1 MSEYEQLLRSILGN
15 GTPDPLANLEDG
27 THAIVDPTLSISVF
41 GAHPDPSWTLTAK
54 ATWPQRRRADNV
66 WAVLAPSA
74 RGLVLMNLNN
84 VDISELSEPIRWCLL
99 TQHARHG
106 LRALP
111 RGKKKHTAIVRGDA
125 LAFTGTDRIVRIG
138 TPYTATENAYVEQST
153 AAFHFLTPAL
163 QTVARIIAD
172 RGPVTRKD
180 LAAYVYGTP
189 TDADRAALDMTL
201 SRLRQHE
208 RITLQKGADGRFTIA
223 ATAAEPA
230 TDQAAEP
237 VA

>member
-1 MSEYEQLLRSILGN
+1 MNEDESLLRSILGN
-15 GTPDPLANLEDG
+15 GTPDPLANLSDG
-27 THAIVDPTLSISVF
+27 THAIVDSTLSISVF
-41 GAHPDPSWTLTAK
+41 GAHSDPSWTLTAK
-54 ATWPQRRRADNV
+54 AAWPQRRRTDHV
-66 WAVLAPSA
+66 WAVLAPSS
-74 RGLVLMNLNN
+74 RGLVLLNINN
-84 VDISELSEPIRWCLL
+84 VDITELPEPIRWCLL

-106 LRALP
+106 LRSLT
-111 RGKKKHTAIVRGDA
+111 RGKKKHTAIIRGDA

-201 SRLRQHE
+201 TRLRQHD
-208 RITLQKGADGRFTIA
+208 RITLHRGADGRFTIA
-223 ATAAEPA
+223 ATAEPA
-230 TDQAAEP
+230 VTAQAAEP